1 MLRDIFSHREG
12 IKPARHLNFFSGLA
26 TRARASNEPFFRESD
41 AICLHTVQNSRLNAG
56 VHVYHVRRRKDHRGV
71 VMLARAIILSLSVGL
86 ISAQRTS
93 QEQRVSAQAYVLG
106 PGQGEHLI
114 RNAGSIFIKVD
125 PSKGSNNMALG
136 TQQVPIR
143 AGIAVHQHQEADE
156 VLFVL
161 EGTGFAVL
169 GDKQMPIEKGSAI
182 YIPKGVW
189 HGVENP
195 DSELLLLWVVAPPG
209 LEGFFREVAI
219 TPRAPAKQLTREQ
232 LNEIARKHGMQFK

>member
-1 MLRDIFSHREG
+1 MFRLLSHDHEANKRYWIFMGAALVPGVIIVSLG
-12 IKPARHLNFFSGLA
+12 IGQSVLH
-26 TRARASNEPFFRESD
+26 ASAE
-41 AICLHTVQNSRLNAG
+41 A
-56 VHVYHVRRRKDHRGV
+56 
-71 VMLARAIILSLSVGL
+71 
-86 ISAQRTS
+86 
-93 QEQRVSAQAYVLG
+93 QRVSTQGYVLG
-106 PGQGEHLI
+106 PSEGEHLI

-125 PSKGSNNMALG
+125 PSRGSNSMALG
-136 TQQVPIR
+136 TQQVPIGR
-143 AGIAVHQHQEADE
+143 GIGVHQHQEADE

-169 GDKQMPIEKGSAI
+169 GDKRMPLEKGSAI

-209 LEGFFREVAI
+209 LEAFFREVAS
-219 TPRAPAKQLTREQ
+219 PPGAPAKQLTREQ